1 MQANSE
7 LIQLME
13 TDSDP
18 RFQES
23 QFLQFIKKIESG
35 EFEIKD
41 NTLLINPEKKHFDIR
56 SNGDYINFIKEQLD
70 MELAFA
76 SETKESFNDF
86 INDEDLE
93 EFKQM

>member
-41 NTLLINPEKKHFDIR
+41 NTLLINSEKKHFDIR
-56 SNGDYINFIKEQLD
+56 SNGDYINFIKEQLE
-70 MELAFA
+70 MEQAFV